1 MTRYSFIDSST
12 YGVKILTEPMETVQL
27 GKTGVR
33 VTPLGIG
40 TWQWGDSM
48 MWGYGKNYAEAE
60 IRAAFDASLAAGITF
75 FDTAELYGQGKSER
89 FLGRFISGNGAR
101 PIVAT
106 KFMPLPWRLGKGA
119 LVAALRKSLDRLR
132 LPQVDLYQIHWP
144 FPPRPVEFWVDGLA
158 DAVAAGL
165 TKAAGVSNYNADQ
178 TRRAH
183 AVLARRGVPLAS
195 NQVEYSLLQRGP
207 ERNGLLEAC
216 RELGVT
222 LIAYSPLAKGMLTGK
237 YTPANPPPGL
247 RGRRYRGDYLARIQ
261 PLIGLL
267 REIGAAHGG
276 KNPNQVALNWVICK
290 DAIPIPGAKNARQVQ
305 ENAGALGWR
314 LTADE
319 VAALDAASERVK

>member
-1 MTRYSFIDSST
+1 M
-12 YGVKILTEPMETVQL
+12 LTEPMETVQL

-89 FLGRFISGNGAR
+89 FLGRFISGHGNR

-165 TKAAGVSNYNADQ
+165 TRAVGVSNYNAEQ

-195 NQVEYSLLQRGP
+195 NQVEYSLLQRAP
-207 ERNGLLEAC
+207 ERNGLLAAC

-276 KNPNQVALNWVICK
+276 KNPNQVALNWLICK